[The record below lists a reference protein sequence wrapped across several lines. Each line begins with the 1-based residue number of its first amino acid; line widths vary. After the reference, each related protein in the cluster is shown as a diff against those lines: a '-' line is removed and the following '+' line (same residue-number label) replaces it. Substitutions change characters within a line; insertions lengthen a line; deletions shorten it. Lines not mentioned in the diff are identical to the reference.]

1 MRRKKLTLID
11 NARDVLRYA
20 WSIRFMLIA
29 GAINVVRETLP
40 DLVTLLTPRTFSV
53 LTATFTALAVIARLI
68 RQQETLP

>member
-1 MRRKKLTLID
+1 MRKRKLTLID

-29 GAINVVRETLP
+29 GAITVVRETLP

-68 RQQETLP
+68 RQKETLP